1 MLFKVK
7 PKDENRINMKK
18 KYRFKRKR
26 EMGYILQK
34 SCDKNKLFW
43 GEHLKT

>member
-7 PKDENRINMKK
+7 PKYENRINMKK

-26 EMGYILQK
+26 EMGYILKK
-34 SCDKNKLFW
+34 SCDKNKLLW
-43 GEHLKT
+43 G

>member
-7 PKDENRINMKK
+7 SKDENRVNINK
-18 KYRFKRKR
+18 KYSFKRKR

-34 SCDKNKLFW
+34 SCDKNKLW
-43 GEHLKT
+43 GEHL